1 MVPISL
7 TPLKSEFILP
17 AADEMTRSLNFIT
30 LAIFAPVLIIAGIAG
45 FLVPSEYSLTSGAK
59 AYNVFHLIFGVI
71 GLLVV
76 WTRNE
81 LWLSSFNFGFGLIDL
96 YQAMA
101 SALHLPPEKYFLW
114 TKVDDILHVLIGVAL
129 VIIGLYGLFKLNTSR
144 KEKQT

>member
-1 MVPISL
+1 MR
-7 TPLKSEFILP
+7 KSV
-17 AADEMTRSLNFIT
+17 NFIT

-45 FLVPSEYSLTSGAK
+45 FLVPAELSLTSGAP
-59 AYNVFHLIFGVI
+59 AYNVFHLIFGAI

-96 YQAMA
+96 YQAAA
-101 SALHLPPEKYFLW
+101 SVLHLPPEEYFLW
-114 TKVDDILHVLIGVAL
+114 TRVDDILHVLIGLAL
-129 VIIGLYGLFKLNTSR
+129 VIIGVYGLFKLKTSR

>member
-1 MVPISL
+1 
-7 TPLKSEFILP
+7 
-17 AADEMTRSLNFIT
+17 MTKSLNFIT

-45 FLVPSEYSLTSGAK
+45 FLVPAEASLTSGAP
-59 AYNVFHLIFGVI
+59 AYNIFHLIFGAI

-96 YQAMA
+96 YQALA
-101 SALHLPPEKYFLW
+101 STLHLPPEEYFLW
-114 TKVDDILHVLIGVAL
+114 TTVDDILHVVIGLAL
-129 VIIGLYGLFKLNTSR
+129 GIIGGYGLSKLTGLR

>member
-1 MVPISL
+1 MFDID
-7 TPLKSEFILP
+7 PLRGYFAREFGMKQIP
-17 AADEMTRSLNFIT
+17 AKSLNFIT

-45 FLVPSEYSLTSGAK
+45 FLIPPEHSLTSGAP

-76 WTRNE
+76 LTRNE
-81 LWLSSFNFGFGLIDL
+81 LWLSLFNFGFGLIDL

-101 SALHLPPEKYFLW
+101 SALHLAPEKHFLW
-114 TKVDDILHVLIGVAL
+114 TSVDDILHVLIGVVL
-129 VIIGLYGLFKLNTSR
+129 VVIGLYGLFKLTASR

>member
-1 MVPISL
+1 M
-7 TPLKSEFILP
+7 KK
-17 AADEMTRSLNFIT
+17 SLNFIT

-45 FLVPSEYSLTSGAK
+45 FVIPAEQSLTSGAP
-59 AYNVFHLIFGVI
+59 AYNVFHLIFGAI

-81 LWLSSFNFGFGLIDL
+81 RWLSSFNFGFGLIDL

-101 SALHLPPEKYFLW
+101 SALQLPPENFFLW
-114 TKVDDILHVLIGVAL
+114 TRVDDILHILIGLAL
-129 VIIGLYGLFKLNTSR
+129 VIIGVYGLFKLNTSR